1 MFELEFLFD
10 EKNRLPKIQ
19 YRKNSG
25 RYILQILK
33 HLIFSK
39 FKKKNPMFL
48 APCPWLHCFPLFRE
62 NVVPIFNVV

>member
-39 FKKKNPMFL
+39 FKKKKSNVFSSL
-48 APCPWLHCFPLFRE
+48 PLVTLFSS
-62 NVVPIFNVV
+62 I